1 MLPAPNGPSQHMEAL
16 RDLRAV
22 ATALAERSNRGESSD
37 EVIHWADGYPLS
49 VRLYEAL
56 LFNIFDM
63 FDPSQLIEVRPA
75 GTMYEYADKVVIPN
89 KM

>member
-1 MLPAPNGPSQHMEAL
+1 MLPAPAGPTQHIEAL

-63 FDPSQLIEVRPA
+63 FDPSQLIDVRSRPFA
-75 GTMYEYADKVVIPN
+75 CPSFCHVILAF
-89 KM
+89 